1 MTEACEVEELAL
13 GYGQQLNEEDQEG
26 DGGEDHRQD
35 HETLDGLQ
43 PVWEWR
49 PREGGVRTHRTIKSS
64 TYLTDKDL
72 QSCFILHLMSLY
84 YFLFYFD
91 NAFSYNGH
99 ILSRF
104 LSFFLIASATQVRS
118 GSNFYTGSAA
128 SALQNYRTS
137 L

>member
-13 GYGQQLNEEDQEG
+13 GYGQQLNQEDQEG

-49 PREGGVRTHRTIKSS
+49 PGGGGSELTGQIRAALIW
-64 TYLTDKDL
+64 TDKDL
-72 QSCFILHLMSLY
+72 QSSFILHLN
-84 YFLFYFD
+84 FLFYFD

-104 LSFFLIASATQVRS
+104 PPFF
-118 GSNFYTGSAA
+118 FF
-128 SALQNYRTS
+128 
-137 L
+137 